1 MKKAKVWTFRQ
12 VKQLLADLTARSELI
27 PHQDSPQKTLIQL
40 CTSLSTVFLHHSLVF
55 DALALLRMAIQADF
69 RLYRIGIL
77 RLRLWEGRIQAMT
90 TVAYFFQ
97 R

>member
-1 MKKAKVWTFRQ
+1 MWTFRQ

-27 PHQDSPQKTLIQL
+27 PHQDTPQKTLIQL

-90 TVAYFFQ
+90 TVAYLFQ